1 MWEPSVIVKS
11 CGWVGGVVVMAH
23 EILVAIT
30 DRDKRGYVSNRV
42 PRWLLRLI
50 QVTAGEDPEPHRNS

>member
-30 DRDKRGYVSNRV
+30 DRDKRGYVSNSGTSK
-42 PRWLLRLI
+42 
-50 QVTAGEDPEPHRNS
+50 VTR